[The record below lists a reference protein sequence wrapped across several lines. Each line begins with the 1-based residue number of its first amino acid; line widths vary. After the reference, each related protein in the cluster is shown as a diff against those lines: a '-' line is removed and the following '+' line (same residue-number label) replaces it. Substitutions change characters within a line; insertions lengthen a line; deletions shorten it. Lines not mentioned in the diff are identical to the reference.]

1 MNPDRPFSG
10 PVSVSVAGLSLL
22 AIAAWS
28 FTSGLT
34 RELRLTRSGSSAQ
47 VATIQPP
54 KPTPA
59 APRISPPP
67 AVAAPA
73 PDELAEAADAP
84 QEPAPAP
91 AHRTRHHDIP
101 VLPALPPLT
110 AEAAQEA
117 SPPPTTPAATSDGTD
132 AAAEAPP
139 SAPPRD
145 VEPPT

>member
-54 KPTPA
+54 KPVPA

-67 AVAAPA
+67 AASA

-91 AHRTRHHDIP
+91 AHRAHRHEIP

-117 SPPPTTPAATSDGTD
+117 SPPPTAPAATSDGTD
-132 AAAEAPP
+132 AAAEVPP

-145 VEPPT
+145 AEPPT